1 MGNLSHATAARDR
14 AKSPEMYRC
23 GLAQSTRTKWLY
35 RDWPF
40 CMYWRLRSA
49 RSYRPTLTAM
59 PLLFGRDGD
68 ADATVIQPASKAV
81 IVRMS
86 DTASS
91 LPTVSIKRFAFSRD
105 Q

>member
-1 MGNLSHATAARDR
+1 MNIAPQDLFGWMWPILSEDPLRRLSAMTCQVHRAIAHGYLSHATAARDS

-23 GLAQSTRTKWLY
+23 GMARSTRTKWLY

-40 CMYWRLRSA
+40 CMYCRLRSA

-68 ADATVIQPASKAV
+68 A
-81 IVRMS
+81 
-86 DTASS
+86 
-91 LPTVSIKRFAFSRD
+91 
-105 Q
+105 